1 MKDLVGLGWRPELAA
16 GILSNL
22 DRIDLV
28 EVIAEDYINTPA
40 KKRRSLKTLTRE
52 VPVVLH
58 GVSLGMAST
67 SPVDAERL
75 SRMARLV
82 EEIRPR
88 FWSEHLAFVRSGGW
102 EIGHL
107 AMPPRDCDTIVGAA
121 ANLERAFR
129 EVGARPL
136 VENIAT
142 LIEPPSRL
150 SEADWVRGILRA
162 SGCGL
167 LLDLHNLYANAVNF
181 GFDPSAYLDQLPAD
195 KISAIHLSGG
205 RWVENRFAGFPRRR
219 LLDDHLHPPP
229 DPVYRLLE
237 ETAARAEGPL
247 SVIIERDGNYPP
259 MSELLE
265 HMELSR
271 AALRRGRYRLKRE
284 VEAACR

>member
-28 EVIAEDYINTPA
+28 EVIAEDYVNAPA
-40 KKRRSLKTLTRE
+40 RKRRSLKTLSRE

-67 SPVDAERL
+67 SPVDPERL
-75 SRMARLV
+75 SRMARLI

-88 FWSEHLAFVRSGGW
+88 FWSEHLAFVRAGGW

-107 AMPPRDCDTIVGAA
+107 AMPPRNSDTIDGAA

-150 SEADWVRGILRA
+150 SEADWVSGILQA

-181 GFDPSAYLDQLPAD
+181 DFDPSATLDQLPAD
-195 KISAIHLSGG
+195 KISAIHISGG
-205 RWVENRFAGFPRRR
+205 RWIDDNFHGVSRRR
-219 LLDDHLHPPP
+219 LLDDHFHPPP

-237 ETAARAEGPL
+237 QTAARAEGSL

-259 MSELLE
+259 INELLE
-265 HMELSR
+265 HMELAR
-271 AALRRGRYRLKRE
+271 AALGRGRCRRE
-284 VEAACR
+284 QEAAVA